1 MEVIPDALPTGPDV
15 IAMIGWEDGAA
26 GQVQAWLEGSGQ
38 CRVACFVNPAD
49 APPRVDVAAERPKRD
64 ARLFDFPE
72 TGRFKGRPLLSST
85 RWPQAL
91 LALGVTRALV
101 FVSDRHRRLE
111 LIGQARAAGLE
122 LVRAVHPTALVME
135 EATLHENVIICARA
149 VIGYRAEIHPGAVV
163 NTGAQVDH
171 HNVVR
176 ACAMLD
182 PGVVTA
188 GNVTVGRFAQ
198 VHTGAVIKN
207 RIRIGE
213 DAVVGAGAVVI
224 RDVPAGVTVIGVP
237 ARPMAGKD
245 TIQPQGDVGA
255 RADET

>member
-1 MEVIPDALPTGPDV
+1 MEDAQITLPTGPDV

-26 GQVQAWLEGSGQ
+26 GQVQAWLEGSNQ
-38 CRVACFVNPAD
+38 CRVACFVNPD
-49 APPRVDVAAERPKRD
+49 HGPPRVDVAVERPKRD

-72 TGRFKGRPLLSST
+72 RERFKGRPLLSST
-85 RWPQAL
+85 RWPGV
-91 LALGVTRALV
+91 LASLGVTRVLV

-111 LIGQARAAGLE
+111 LIDQATAAGLE
-122 LVRAVHPTALVME
+122 LVRAIHPTALIME
-135 EATLHENVIICARA
+135 EAVVHPGAIVCARA
-149 VIGYRAEIHPGAVV
+149 VIGYRAEVHAGAVI

-171 HNVVR
+171 HGVVR
-176 ACAMLD
+176 QGAMLD
-182 PGVVTA
+182 PGVVAA

-224 RDVPAGVTVIGVP
+224 RDVPPGVTVIGVP
-237 ARPMAGKD
+237 ARPMAARDKP
-245 TIQPQGDVGA
+245 QPGGRDN
-255 RADET
+255 D